1 MTNTEKLMQN
11 LKRRA
16 TFAKEYDEI
25 LYVKADDI
33 LTLLDVIDSTSRVP
47 SVPVGLDPN
56 TKKLV
61 VDFCAAL
68 AEKLYNAEVKYGRQT
83 DWMKDDWYAACRQSL
98 WEHIAK
104 GDPRDVAAY
113 CAFMWYHGWKTEAA
127 QQPVVPEC
135 FVRFHDIIKER
146 HHGRMPE
153 EVQNAFNECADMIQA
168 VPLTNEG
175 TNNCREIAETPT
187 GFDNLSF
194 DEHRKYIGLANIE
207 IRRFQTIP
215 DKKYIADLLTIAV
228 NSLYESINTCGEVSS
243 PAIPEGYVMVPKE
256 PTDEMISSGIAAHY
270 DRSQIQIHDRPA
282 PGPMECAYVA
292 MLAAAPQEVINYEK
306 SSAQPFAY
314 YANNTYYNTYKAA
327 IKDGNEKIIA
337 LYDRDIDIHNQE
349 KLREL
354 VDLVWNTATESTEVP
369 STKWADELITKVF
382 GVYKNDN

>member
-16 TFAKEYDEI
+16 TFAKEHDEI

-33 LTLLDVIDSTSRVP
+33 LTLLDIIDSTSRVP

-83 DWMKDDWYAACRQSL
+83 DWMKDDWYATCRQSL

-113 CAFMWYHGWKTEAA
+113 CAFMWYHGWVTTDYD
-127 QQPVVPEC
+127 
-135 FVRFHDIIKER
+135 RN
-146 HHGRMPE
+146 
-153 EVQNAFNECADMIQA
+153 VQNA
-168 VPLTNEG
+168 
-175 TNNCREIAETPT
+175 CRA
-187 GFDNLSF
+187 
-194 DEHRKYIGLANIE
+194 
-207 IRRFQTIP
+207 
-215 DKKYIADLLTIAV
+215 
-228 NSLYESINTCGEVSS
+228 
-243 PAIPEGYVMVPKE
+243 
-256 PTDEMISSGIAAHY
+256 
-270 DRSQIQIHDRPA
+270 
-282 PGPMECAYVA
+282 A

-314 YANNTYYNTYKAA
+314 YANSTHYNTYKAA
-327 IKDGNEKIIA
+327 IKDGNEEIIA
-337 LYDRDIDIHNQE
+337 LYNRDIDIHNQE

-354 VDLVWNTATESTEVP
+354 VDVVWNTATESTEVP